1 MNMQTISLYLYR
13 IFWTLK
19 ILLKFAKNWKGQKQR
34 KSFKIVF
41 VELYRI
47 FLLSLNCKNF
57 PLIIFLLI
65 GFLTSKRKSL
75 FQNGFSLVGAAGA
88 WQRDT
93 SWHLVTDINFI
104 IAAPVTITST
114 STSNHP
120 LKKYWN
126 SDYLQYSPPQ
136 PPQYPVVSQ
145 SRYLSIFVWFKAPG
159 FAACLICWENCLFWQ
174 VFDLRTQS
182 PSPDSH
188 KCRVRAASLN
198 CRKLRQNWICYI
210 LSLLT
215 SALFTLT
222 HFKLV
227 TILPI

>member
-1 MNMQTISLYLYR
+1 MNMMQTISLYLYR

-19 ILLKFAKNWKGQKQR
+19 ILLKFVKNWKGQKQR

-126 SDYLQYSPPQ
+126 SDYLLQHLQYSPPQ

-198 CRKLRQNWICYI
+198 WRKLRQN
-210 LSLLT
+210 LSG
-215 SALFTLT
+215 T
-222 HFKLV
+222 HTHVKLV
-227 TILPI
+227 TNLSI

>member
-1 MNMQTISLYLYR
+1 MKTWRLFNMQTISLYLYR
-13 IFWTLK
+13 MFWTLK
-19 ILLKFAKNWKGQKQR
+19 ILLKFVKNWKGQKQR

-104 IAAPVTITST
+104 IAASVAITSS

-120 LKKYWN
+120 RKKYWN
-126 SDYLQYSPPQ
+126 SDYIYNIYNIHLRSLHNIRLCLSLDISQY
-136 PPQYPVVSQ
+136 
-145 SRYLSIFVWFKAPG
+145 L
-159 FAACLICWENCLFWQ
+159 
-174 VFDLRTQS
+174 FDLNL
-182 PSPDSH
+182 P
-188 KCRVRAASLN
+188 V
-198 CRKLRQNWICYI
+198 
-210 LSLLT
+210 LL
-215 SALFTLT
+215 
-222 HFKLV
+222 HV
-227 TILPI
+227 

>member
-1 MNMQTISLYLYR
+1 MQTISLYLYR
-13 IFWTLK
+13 MFWTLK
-19 ILLKFAKNWKGQKQR
+19 ILLKFVKNWKGQKQR

-104 IAAPVTITST
+104 IAAPVAITSS
-114 STSNHP
+114 STNNQQPSSEEILELGLYLQH
-120 LKKYWN
+120 
-126 SDYLQYSPPQ
+126 LQYSPPQ

-159 FAACLICWENCLFWQ
+159 FAACLICWEDCLFWQ
-174 VFDLRTQS
+174 VFDLRTRS

-188 KCRVRAASLN
+188 ECRVKSKGRKSKLQDASS
-198 CRKLRQNWICYI
+198 KSY
-210 LSLLT
+210 
-215 SALFTLT
+215 
-222 HFKLV
+222 
-227 TILPI
+227 

>member
-19 ILLKFAKNWKGQKQR
+19 ILLKFVKNWKGQKQR

-88 WQRDT
+88 WHRVTPRDISWQILT
-93 SWHLVTDINFI
+93 SSLQLLSPSPSP
-104 IAAPVTITST
+104 APATILWRNIGTRT
-114 STSNHP
+114 LLQH
-120 LKKYWN
+120 
-126 SDYLQYSPPQ
+126 LQYSPPQ

-145 SRYLSIFVWFKAPG
+145 SRYISIFVWFKAPG

-198 CRKLRQNWICYI
+198 WRKLRQN
-210 LSLLT
+210 LSG
-215 SALFTLT
+215 T
-222 HFKLV
+222 HTHVKLV
-227 TILPI
+227 TNLSI

>member
-19 ILLKFAKNWKGQKQR
+19 ILLKFVKNWKGQKQR

-104 IAAPVTITST
+104 IAAPVTST
-114 STSNHP
+114 STISSSNHP

-126 SDYLQYSPPQ
+126 SDSSTTSTIFTSSASTISGC
-136 PPQYPVVSQ
+136 VSV
-145 SRYLSIFVWFKAPG
+145 SISLDI
-159 FAACLICWENCLFWQ
+159 CLI
-174 VFDLRTQS
+174 
-182 PSPDSH
+182 
-188 KCRVRAASLN
+188 
-198 CRKLRQNWICYI
+198 
-210 LSLLT
+210 
-215 SALFTLT
+215 
-222 HFKLV
+222 
-227 TILPI
+227 

>member
-19 ILLKFAKNWKGQKQR
+19 ILLKFVKNWKGQKQR

-93 SWHLVTDINFI
+93 SWHLMTDINFI

-114 STSNHP
+114 SSSDHP

-126 SDYLQYSPPQ
+126 SDSSTTSTIFTSSASTISGC
-136 PPQYPVVSQ
+136 VSV
-145 SRYLSIFVWFKAPG
+145 SISLNPG
-159 FAACLICWENCLFWQ
+159 FAACLICWEDCLFWQ

-198 CRKLRQNWICYI
+198 WRKLRQNWICYFESSN
-210 LSLLT
+210 LS
-215 SALFTLT
+215 TL
-222 HFKLV
+222 HSQGSLQ
-227 TILPI
+227 

>member
-19 ILLKFAKNWKGQKQR
+19 ILLKFVKNWKGQKQR

-93 SWHLVTDINFI
+93 SWHLVTDINFHHC
-104 IAAPVTITST
+104 S
-114 STSNHP
+114 SCHHHHH
-120 LKKYWN
+120 
-126 SDYLQYSPPQ
+126 QHQQ
-136 PPQYPVVSQ
+136 PSSEEILELGLFYNIYNIHLLSLHNIRLCLSLDI
-145 SRYLSIFVWFKAPG
+145 SRYL
-159 FAACLICWENCLFWQ
+159 
-174 VFDLRTQS
+174 FDL
-182 PSPDSH
+182 
-188 KCRVRAASLN
+188 
-198 CRKLRQNWICYI
+198 KLPV
-210 LSLLT
+210 LL
-215 SALFTLT
+215 
-222 HFKLV
+222 HV
-227 TILPI
+227 

>member
-19 ILLKFAKNWKGQKQR
+19 ILLKFVKNWKGQKQR

-88 WQRDT
+88 WHRVTPRDISWQILT
-93 SWHLVTDINFI
+93 SSLQLLSPSPSPAPATILWRNIGTRTIFYNIYNIHLLSLHNIRLCLSLDI
-104 IAAPVTITST
+104 
-114 STSNHP
+114 
-120 LKKYWN
+120 
-126 SDYLQYSPPQ
+126 
-136 PPQYPVVSQ
+136 
-145 SRYLSIFVWFKAPG
+145 SRYL
-159 FAACLICWENCLFWQ
+159 
-174 VFDLRTQS
+174 FDL
-182 PSPDSH
+182 
-188 KCRVRAASLN
+188 
-198 CRKLRQNWICYI
+198 KLPV
-210 LSLLT
+210 LL
-215 SALFTLT
+215 
-222 HFKLV
+222 HV
-227 TILPI
+227 